1 MKKLIV
7 IISALFLLSGCA
19 AKEEDATFGLEKV
32 PENFSYGE
40 VFKVT
45 KKDSEQATLRM
56 SNDQLFLDCVRR
68 VKECVISLFIG

>member
-19 AKEEDATFGLEKV
+19 TKEEDTTFGLEKV
-32 PENFSYGE
+32 PEDFSYGE

-45 KKDSEQATLRM
+45 KK
-56 SNDQLFLDCVRR
+56 
-68 VKECVISLFIG
+68 